1 MKGAE
6 EYSTILQEVNNDS
19 EDDREE
25 EEGWSSNNDSEDDR
39 EEDKGWSSNKD
50 HAFRTMQKMREED
63 VLCDVTLLVGQEK
76 VVKKAHRFLL
86 SVFSEYF
93 KTMFT
98 SGLKESNQHIVHLP
112 CVDAESF
119 QLILDYIYDGEIT
132 LTRRNVHKLILLA
145 NFFGIENLAND
156 CCCFINR
163 RSAINNCIKMLE
175 FSVKYDLTKL
185 RERTLLYIAD
195 NLEEV
200 QANNLDFAHLP
211 PEFVF
216 ELVKHPRTTICD
228 DPAESEKRLFMLL
241 WNRVSSLDESDQREY
256 FPKILKAVHLPV
268 VKRDFLN
275 QIEKKVV
282 HSEEAKDL
290 IEEAKKSVDV
300 EETREWYL
308 PRYKSSGPLTLQEH
322 SVALTVNGEEYT
334 YYSRCALIKGFPW
347 YIYGK
352 RIGSSPNRSTFYKI
366 LLESAVMIENLNL
379 QHTILAGTDK
389 NPRQNTYC
397 KGISQKKILET
408 SSPQQIVKVRFE

>member
-1 MKGAE
+1 M
-6 EYSTILQEVNNDS
+6 
-19 EDDREE
+19 
-25 EEGWSSNNDSEDDR
+25 
-39 EEDKGWSSNKD
+39 
-50 HAFRTMQKMREED
+50 
-63 VLCDVTLLVGQEK
+63 
-76 VVKKAHRFLL
+76 
-86 SVFSEYF
+86 
-93 KTMFT
+93 
-98 SGLKESNQHIVHLP
+98 HLP

-163 RSAINNCIKMLE
+163 RSAINNCIKILE

-200 QANNLDFAHLP
+200 HVNNLDFAHLP
-211 PEFVF
+211 LDFVF
-216 ELVKHPRTTICD
+216 ELVEHPRTTICD

-268 VKRDFLN
+268 VQRDFLN
-275 QIEKKVV
+275 QIEKKVE

-290 IEEAKKSVDV
+290 IEEAMKIVDF

-308 PRYKSSGPLTLQEH
+308 PRYRSSGPFTLQEH
-322 SVALTVNGEEYT
+322 SVALTVNEKEYT
-334 YYSRCALIKGFPW
+334 YYSRCALIKGLPW
-347 YIYGK
+347 YIYGMNDWS
-352 RIGSSPNRSTFYKI
+352 RRGYPYKI
-366 LLESAVMIENLNL
+366 LLESPVIIEELNL
-379 QHTILAGTDK
+379 QYTILAGTDEY
-389 NPRQNTYC
+389 PRQNTYC
-397 KGISQKKILET
+397 KGKSQKKILET